1 MHVLVVHAMIILLTY
16 GPPKGGETEYQDLL
30 DTWFPAEGQPPSAFL
45 MDTSEEALLLPD
57 WLKLRMIRSHVT
69 RLVDT
74 ALQDIEANQLLL
86 FVQSFGIPVAS
97 MGRSL
102 LRLAP

>member
-16 GPPKGGETEYQDLL
+16 GPPNTDSVQYDNLL
-30 DTWFPAEGQPPSAFL
+30 DTWFPQDGQPPSAFL
-45 MDTSEEALLLPD
+45 LDTSEEALLLPD

-74 ALQDIEANQLLL
+74 GILNENFFI
-86 FVQSFGIPVAS
+86 QS
-97 MGRSL
+97 L
-102 LRLAP
+102 